1 MSLVQIEFPD
11 FKSTTSESYEAAR
24 FRGVFSNLDA
34 EHAVDLQLPA
44 VSIEDSGEWRS
55 NRWVRGGGFTF
66 AEQSRLVSDDDAIE
80 AVTMEIYRDLLAFR
94 AEQTSAHLIKFWN
107 FVPHINRGAG
117 DLEIYKR
124 FSSGRLA
131 GFRLAGISEDEFPA
145 ASALGHKG
153 DFLTVHMLLSDK
165 PGVHKTNPLQI
176 DAFRYPAQYG
186 SSSPSFARATEV
198 TGPCGR
204 RLVWISGTASI
215 RGHESLH
222 VGDVIAQTQLSLE
235 NVGILLEQSN
245 KTRDDVQSLRVYLR
259 HAEDLQAVRSLVDEA
274 LPSGNRV
281 FLQADICRAEL
292 LVEIECTV
300 A

>member
-1 MSLVQIEFPD
+1 VSLARIEFPD
-11 FKSTTSESYEAAR
+11 LKRTNSEIYEAAR
-24 FRGVFSNLDA
+24 FRGVFSSLDS
-34 EHAVDLQLPA
+34 ENSVDFQLPS
-44 VSIEDSGEWRS
+44 VTVEGSGEWRG

-66 AEQSRLVSDDDAIE
+66 AEQSRLISDDNAIE

-117 DLEIYKR
+117 ELEVYKR
-124 FSSGRLA
+124 FSRGRLA
-131 GFRLAGISEDEFPA
+131 GFRLADVSEDEFPA

-153 DFLTVHMLLSDK
+153 EFLTVHMLLSDRS
-165 PGVHKTNPLQI
+165 GVHKTNPLQI
-176 DAFRYPAQYG
+176 DAFRYPPQYG

-198 TGPCGR
+198 TQSYGE

-222 VGDVIAQTQLSLE
+222 AGNVVAQTELTLE
-235 NVGILLEQSN
+235 NIGILLEQSN
-245 KTRDDVQSLRVYLR
+245 KTRDDIQSLRVYLR
-259 HAEDLQAVRSLVDEA
+259 HAEDLEAVRSLVDGA